1 MHWTRLE
8 QAIFTKLNRYPRS
21 MTPRERMGT
30 LLIIRI
36 GLVSILSGVLG
47 LVLLNVGGLVHSNLL
62 SMAVL
67 ILFVAFNILVVLAG
81 ILVICLTVI
90 YGH

>member
-1 MHWTRLE
+1 
-8 QAIFTKLNRYPRS
+8 
-21 MTPRERMGT
+21 MTPRERMAT

-36 GLVSILSGVLG
+36 GLVGILSGVLG
-47 LVLLNVGGLVHSNLL
+47 LILLNVGGLVHSNLL
-62 SMAVL
+62 SMAGL